1 MKFFR
6 LISIL
11 LISIITLSFAGCSN
25 DEEMQIEID
34 DSISDEAENE
44 TVTETNHVSTVTVGT
59 LKGPTGIG
67 LLHLMELNEKGETYE
82 YNSYKFMTTDSTDE
96 IVAKFLNNEV
106 DIVAIPSNLAATLYN
121 KTNGNVQIAAI
132 NTLGAL
138 NVLENGNTI
147 KSLKDL
153 SGKTIYATSK
163 GAVPEYVLN
172 YILKTNS
179 VENVTVEY
187 KEPSELS
194 SLMAAG
200 EVSIGILPEPQ
211 ASIAISKNENLK
223 NVINITDEWKKASG
237 CVMTTGCIA
246 VKKDYAQKHPRV
258 FGHFL
263 QECYDSIMYA
273 EKNISE
279 TSEISEKFKIRP
291 KSDIAEKAIPNCNLV
306 YIDGDEMK
314 TSTMKFLSE
323 LYNSNPDSIG
333 GKLPGDD
340 FFYTPKEKYAVK
352 I

>member
-1 MKFFR
+1 
-6 LISIL
+6 
-11 LISIITLSFAGCSN
+11 
-25 DEEMQIEID
+25 
-34 DSISDEAENE
+34 
-44 TVTETNHVSTVTVGT
+44 
-59 LKGPTGIG
+59 
-67 LLHLMELNEKGETYE
+67 
-82 YNSYKFMTTDSTDE
+82 MTTDSTDE

-211 ASIAISKNENLK
+211 ASIAISKK
-223 NVINITDEWKKASG
+223 PSHI
-237 CVMTTGCIA
+237 
-246 VKKDYAQKHPRV
+246 
-258 FGHFL
+258 F
-263 QECYDSIMYA
+263 
-273 EKNISE
+273 
-279 TSEISEKFKIRP
+279 
-291 KSDIAEKAIPNCNLV
+291 
-306 YIDGDEMK
+306 
-314 TSTMKFLSE
+314 
-323 LYNSNPDSIG
+323 
-333 GKLPGDD
+333 
-340 FFYTPKEKYAVK
+340 
-352 I
+352 